1 MAIKNSKKNILI
13 YRLGSL
19 GDTIM
24 VLPCFHQVLKAFPGA
39 NIVLLTNKPVASKA
53 APLEAVL
60 GKDLFFNEIIDY
72 PIGSRNPLL
81 LIRLLL
87 KLRTYHFDCMVNLT
101 AARSEGAAKRDKTFF
116 GLAGIKRLVGF
127 PSEYGDFNLLTDT
140 ETGEKEWEAKRIA
153 RRIEPIGIPDLLQAS
168 NWDLKL
174 TNAEISEANNQ
185 LSKIPTEM
193 KIISLSPGTK
203 MQSKDWTV
211 ANWVA
216 LIKLLAAAL
225 PDWGLVLIG
234 APDELDAANQCEA
247 AWHKGQVLNICGK
260 VSLRECAAVLGKTNL
275 FIGHDSGP
283 MHLAGAMGIPIVAVF
298 AAINIPRK
306 WFPRGDRNH
315 IIYHKTDCAG
325 CGLTVCIDQ
334 QKKCILSISPTEV
347 LEAALTVIKSL

>member
-1 MAIKNSKKNILI
+1 MGNAKKNILI

-24 VLPCFHQVLKAFPGA
+24 VLPCFHQVLAAFPDA
-39 NIVLLTNKPVASKA
+39 NMVLLTNKPVASKA

-72 PIGSRNPLL
+72 PVGSRNPFLL
-81 LIRLLL
+81 LKLLL
-87 KLRTYHFDCMVNLT
+87 KLRSCKFDCMVNLT
-101 AARSEGAAKRDKTFF
+101 AARSEGAAKRDKIFF
-116 GLAGIKRLVGF
+116 GLAGIKKMVGF
-127 PSEYGDFNLLTDT
+127 PSEYGDFNLLTDS
-140 ETGEKEWEAKRIA
+140 ETGDKEWEAKRIA
-153 RRIEPIGIPDLLQAS
+153 RRIAPIGIPDLSLVS

-174 TNAEISEANNQ
+174 TVAETAEAGYQ
-185 LSKIPTEM
+185 LSKLPDGM

-211 ANWVA
+211 TNWVA

-225 PDWGLVLIG
+225 PDWALVIIG
-234 APDELDAANQCEA
+234 APDEIEAANQCEA
-247 AWHKGQVLNICGK
+247 AWHEGQVLNICGK
-260 VSLRECAAVLGKTNL
+260 VSLRVCAAVLGKTSL

-283 MHLAGAMGIPIVAVF
+283 MHLAGAMGVPIVAVF

-306 WFPRGDRNH
+306 WYPRGDRNQ

-325 CGLTVCIDQ
+325 CGLTVCVEQ
-334 QKKCILSISPTEV
+334 KKKCILSITPNEV
-347 LEAALTVIKSL
+347 FDAVMEVIQ

>member
-1 MAIKNSKKNILI
+1 MGNAKKNILI

-24 VLPCFHQVLKAFPGA
+24 VLPCFHQVLAAFPDS
-39 NIVLLTNKPVASKA
+39 NMVLLTNKPVASKA

-72 PIGSRNPLL
+72 PVGSRNPFLL
-81 LIRLLL
+81 LKLLL
-87 KLRTYHFDCMVNLT
+87 KLRSCKFDCMVNLT
-101 AARSEGAAKRDKTFF
+101 AARSEGAAKRDKIFF
-116 GLAGIKRLVGF
+116 GLAGIKKMVGF
-127 PSEYGDFNLLTDT
+127 PSEYGDFNLLTDS

-153 RRIEPIGIPDLLQAS
+153 RRIAPIGIPDLSLVS

-174 TNAEISEANNQ
+174 TVAETAEAGYQ
-185 LSKIPTEM
+185 LSKLPDGM

-211 ANWVA
+211 TNWGA

-225 PDWGLVLIG
+225 PDWALVIIG
-234 APDELDAANQCEA
+234 APDEIEAANQCEA
-247 AWHKGQVLNICGK
+247 AWHEGQVLNICGK
-260 VSLRECAAVLGKTNL
+260 VSLRECAAVLGKTSL

-283 MHLAGAMGIPIVAVF
+283 MHLAGAMGVPIVAVF

-306 WFPRGDRNH
+306 WYPRGDRNQ

-325 CGLTVCIDQ
+325 CGLTVCVEQ
-334 QKKCILSISPTEV
+334 KKKCILSITPNEV
-347 LEAALTVIKSL
+347 FDAVMEVIQ

>member
-1 MAIKNSKKNILI
+1 MGNAKKNILI

-24 VLPCFHQVLKAFPGA
+24 VLPCFHQALAAFPDA
-39 NIVLLTNKPVASKA
+39 NMVLLTNKPVASKA

-72 PIGSRNPLL
+72 PVGSRNPFLL
-81 LIRLLL
+81 LKLLL
-87 KLRTYHFDCMVNLT
+87 KLRSYKFDCMVNLT
-101 AARSEGAAKRDKTFF
+101 AARSEGAAKRDKIFF
-116 GLAGIKRLVGF
+116 GLVGIKKMVGF
-127 PSEYGDFNLLTDT
+127 PSEYGDFNLLTDS
-140 ETGEKEWEAKRIA
+140 ETGDKEWEAKRIA
-153 RRIEPIGIPDLLQAS
+153 RRIAPIGIPDLSLVS

-174 TNAEISEANNQ
+174 TVAETAEAGYQ
-185 LSKIPTEM
+185 LSKLPDGM

-211 ANWVA
+211 TNWVA

-225 PDWGLVLIG
+225 PDWALVIIG
-234 APDELDAANQCEA
+234 APDEIEAANQCEA
-247 AWHKGQVLNICGK
+247 AWHEGQVLNICGK
-260 VSLRECAAVLGKTNL
+260 VSLRECAAVLGKTSL

-283 MHLAGAMGIPIVAVF
+283 MHLAGAMGVPIVAVF

-306 WFPRGDRNH
+306 WYPRGDRNQ

-325 CGLTVCIDQ
+325 CGLTVCVEQ
-334 QKKCILSISPTEV
+334 KKKCILSITPNEV
-347 LEAALTVIKSL
+347 FDAVMEVIQ

>member
-1 MAIKNSKKNILI
+1 MKNSKKNILI

-24 VLPCFHQVLKAFPGA
+24 VLPCFHQVLTAFPGA

-72 PIGSRNPLL
+72 PVGSRNPLL
-81 LIRLLL
+81 LLKLLF
-87 KLRTYHFDCMVNLT
+87 KLRTYKFDCMVNLT
-101 AARSEGAAKRDKTFF
+101 AARSEGAAKRDKVFF
-116 GLAGIKRLVGF
+116 GLAGIKRMVGF
-127 PSEYGDFNLLTDT
+127 PSEYGDFNLLTDV

-153 RRIEPIGIPDLLQAS
+153 RRIAPMGIPDLSIES

-174 TNAEISEANNQ
+174 TLPETAEAGYQ
-185 LSKIPTEM
+185 LSKLPKGM
-193 KIISLSPGTK
+193 KLISLSPGTK

-225 PDWGLVLIG
+225 PDWALVIIG
-234 APDELDAANQCEA
+234 APDEIDAADQCEA
-247 AWHKGQVLNICGK
+247 AWHKDQVLNICGK
-260 VSLRECAAVLGKTNL
+260 VSLRQCAAVLKKTSL
-275 FIGHDSGP
+275 FVGHDSGP
-283 MHLAGAMGIPIVAVF
+283 MHLAGAMGVPIVAVF
-298 AAINIPRK
+298 ASINIPRK
-306 WFPRGDRNH
+306 WFPRGEKNH

-325 CGLTVCIDQ
+325 CGLTVCTEQ
-334 QKKCILSISPTEV
+334 KKKCILSITPNEV
-347 LEAALTVIKSL
+347 YGAVMEVIQQL

>member
-1 MAIKNSKKNILI
+1 MGNAKKNILI

-24 VLPCFHQVLKAFPGA
+24 VLPCFHQVLAAFPDA
-39 NIVLLTNKPVASKA
+39 NMVLLTNKPVASKA

-72 PIGSRNPLL
+72 PVGSRNPFLL
-81 LIRLLL
+81 LKLLL
-87 KLRTYHFDCMVNLT
+87 KLRSCKFDCMVNLT
-101 AARSEGAAKRDKTFF
+101 AARSEGAAKRDKIFF
-116 GLAGIKRLVGF
+116 GLAGIKKMVGF
-127 PSEYGDFNLLTDT
+127 PSEYGDFNLLTDS

-153 RRIEPIGIPDLLQAS
+153 RRIAPIGIPDLSLVS

-174 TNAEISEANNQ
+174 TVAETAEAGYQ
-185 LSKIPTEM
+185 LSKLPDGM

-211 ANWVA
+211 TNWGA

-225 PDWGLVLIG
+225 PDWALVIIG
-234 APDELDAANQCEA
+234 APDEIEAANQCEA
-247 AWHKGQVLNICGK
+247 AWHEGQVLNICGK
-260 VSLRECAAVLGKTNL
+260 VSLRECAAVLGKTSL

-283 MHLAGAMGIPIVAVF
+283 MHLAGAMGVPIVAVF

-306 WFPRGDRNH
+306 WYPRGDRNQ

-325 CGLTVCIDQ
+325 CGLTVCVEQ
-334 QKKCILSISPTEV
+334 KKKCILSITPNEV
-347 LEAALTVIKSL
+347 FDAVMEVIQ

>member
-1 MAIKNSKKNILI
+1 MGNAKKNILI

-24 VLPCFHQVLKAFPGA
+24 VLPCFHQVLAAFPDS
-39 NIVLLTNKPVASKA
+39 NMVLLTNKPVASKA

-72 PIGSRNPLL
+72 PVGSRNPF
-81 LIRLLL
+81 LLL
-87 KLRTYHFDCMVNLT
+87 KLLLKLSSCKFDCMVNLT
-101 AARSEGAAKRDKTFF
+101 AARSEGAAKRDKIFF
-116 GLAGIKRLVGF
+116 GLAGIKKMVGF
-127 PSEYGDFNLLTDT
+127 PSEYGDFNLLTDS
-140 ETGEKEWEAKRIA
+140 ETGDKEWEAKRIA
-153 RRIEPIGIPDLLQAS
+153 RRIAPIGIPDLSLVS

-174 TNAEISEANNQ
+174 TVAETAEAGYQ
-185 LSKIPTEM
+185 LSKLPDGM

-211 ANWVA
+211 TNWGA

-225 PDWGLVLIG
+225 PDWALVIIG
-234 APDELDAANQCEA
+234 APDEIEAANQCEA
-247 AWHKGQVLNICGK
+247 AWHEGQVLKICGK
-260 VSLRECAAVLGKTNL
+260 VSLRVCAAVLGKTSL

-283 MHLAGAMGIPIVAVF
+283 MHLAGAMGVPIVAVF

-306 WFPRGDRNH
+306 WYPRGDRNQ

-325 CGLTVCIDQ
+325 CGLTVCTEQ
-334 QKKCILSISPTEV
+334 QKKCILSITPNEV
-347 LEAALTVIKSL
+347 FDAVMEVIQ

>member
-1 MAIKNSKKNILI
+1 MGNAKKNILI

-24 VLPCFHQVLKAFPGA
+24 VLPCFHQVLAAFPDS
-39 NIVLLTNKPVASKA
+39 NMVLLTNKPVASKA

-72 PIGSRNPLL
+72 PVGSRNPFLL
-81 LIRLLL
+81 LKLLL
-87 KLRTYHFDCMVNLT
+87 KLRSCKFDCMVNLT
-101 AARSEGAAKRDKTFF
+101 AARSEGAAKRDKIFF
-116 GLAGIKRLVGF
+116 GLAGIKKMVGF
-127 PSEYGDFNLLTDT
+127 PSEYGDFNLLTDS

-153 RRIEPIGIPDLLQAS
+153 RRIAPIGIPDLSLVS

-174 TNAEISEANNQ
+174 TVAETAEAGYQ
-185 LSKIPTEM
+185 LSKLPDGM

-211 ANWVA
+211 TNWGA

-225 PDWGLVLIG
+225 PDWALVIIG
-234 APDELDAANQCEA
+234 APDEIEAANQCEA
-247 AWHKGQVLNICGK
+247 AWHEGQVLNICGK
-260 VSLRECAAVLGKTNL
+260 VSLRVCAAVLGKTSL

-283 MHLAGAMGIPIVAVF
+283 MHLAGAMGVPIVAVF

-306 WFPRGDRNH
+306 WYPRGDRNQ

-325 CGLTVCIDQ
+325 CGLTVCTEQ
-334 QKKCILSISPTEV
+334 QKKCILSITPNEV
-347 LEAALTVIKSL
+347 FDAVMEVIQ